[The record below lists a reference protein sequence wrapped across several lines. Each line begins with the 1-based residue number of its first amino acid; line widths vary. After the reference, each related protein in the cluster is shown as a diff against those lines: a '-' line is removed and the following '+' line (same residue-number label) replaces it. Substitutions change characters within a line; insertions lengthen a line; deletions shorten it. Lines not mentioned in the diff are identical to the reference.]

1 MSSSLSWR
9 NATLFKKNFRA
20 RRKKRVKIREK
31 REERRERRER
41 REREKAK
48 PDPLGTQR
56 SVINSAAH
64 TSRSPHQQRGRRKR
78 KRRNRKARN

>member
-1 MSSSLSWR
+1 MESDAVGR
-9 NATLFKKNFRA
+9 TREKRRERKERREEKK
-20 RRKKRVKIREK
+20 REK
-31 REERRERRER
+31 RE
-41 REREKAK
+41 EKAK

>member
-1 MSSSLSWR
+1 MGGTDDVESDSVGR
-9 NATLFKKNFRA
+9 TREKREEKK
-20 RRKKRVKIREK
+20 REK
-31 REERRERRER
+31 REERK
-41 REREKAK
+41 EREKAK

-64 TSRSPHQQRGRRKR
+64 TSRSPHQQRGRRNR

>member
-1 MSSSLSWR
+1 MESDAVGR
-9 NATLFKKNFRA
+9 T
-20 RRKKRVKIREK
+20 REK
-31 REERRERRER
+31 RRERRER
-41 REREKAK
+41 REKREKREKREEKAK